1 MSAVATFEAVP
12 KVRFKALITI
22 STMLATIMQALDQ
35 TIANVA
41 LPSMQGSLQAA
52 QDTIT
57 WVLSSYIVAAAIMTP
72 MSGWLAARFGR
83 RRIFLIFV
91 AGFTV
96 FSMLCG
102 AATSLFQI
110 VLFRIGQGVFGAA
123 LVPLSQATLLDINPR
138 EKHGSAM
145 AIWGAGIMIGPI
157 MGPTLGGWLTETYN
171 WRWVFYVNLPVGIL
185 AFLGI
190 FFFMKETDTAG
201 RRPFDFFGF
210 ATMSLGIGALQM
222 MLDRGQELDWF
233 TSAEIRWEA
242 ALAAMG
248 FWMAIVHFFTGK
260 NTFVSPAM
268 FKDRNMVAG
277 MIFAGITGA
286 ILVST
291 SALMPPLLQNLLDYP
306 VITTGLVMAPRGI
319 GTLFAMLFVGRVVQ
333 RLDPRPLMAG
343 GFLITA
349 ASLWMMIQFSPLM
362 PTVPIVVAGWLQ
374 GFGLGCIFVP
384 MNVITFATLATPLR
398 NEGTA
403 LYNLTRNIGASIGV
417 SVCTTV
423 LARNVQLMHSRLGEK
438 LTPPAVAAWADRMP
452 GLGLDTP
459 AGVAMLDGMINRQA
473 TMIAFLNVFTLLFWI
488 TLSAL
493 PLMVIL
499 RRPPRLKPSGGPPPP
514 AAAAVD

>member
-1 MSAVATFEAVP
+1 MSAASSAP
-12 KVRFKALITI
+12 KVKFKGLVTI
-22 STMLATIMQALDQ
+22 SLMLATIMQALDQ

-72 MSGWLAARFGR
+72 MSGYLAGRFGR
-83 RRIFLIFV
+83 KRIFLIFV

-190 FFFMKETDTAG
+190 LFFMQETDTAG
-201 RRPFDFFGF
+201 SRPFDFFGF
-210 ATMSLGIGALQM
+210 ATLSLGIGSLQM

-233 TSAEIRWEA
+233 SSVEIRWEA

-248 FWMAIVHFFTGK
+248 FWMAIVHFSTGK

-277 MIFAGITGA
+277 MAFAGLTGA
-286 ILVST
+286 ILVAT
-291 SALMPPLLQNLLDYP
+291 SALMPPLLQNILDYP

-319 GTLFAMLFVGRVVQ
+319 GTLFAMLFVGRIVQ
-333 RLDPRPLMAG
+333 RFDPRPLMACG
-343 GFLITA
+343 LLITA
-349 ASLWMMIQFSPLM
+349 ASLWMMMQFSPLM
-362 PTVPIVVAGWLQ
+362 HSTPIIMVGLVQ

-384 MNVITFATLATPLR
+384 MNVATFATLNPAYR
-398 NEGTA
+398 NEGTS
-403 LYNLTRNIGASIGV
+403 LYNLTRNIGASVGI
-417 SVCTTV
+417 SICTAL
-423 LARNVQLMHSRLGEK
+423 LARDVQLMHSRLGEK
-438 LTPPAVAAWADRMP
+438 LTPPAVAAWADQMP
-452 GLGLDTP
+452 GMGLDTP
-459 AGVAMLDGMINRQA
+459 SGMALLDGLINRQA
-473 TMIAFLNVFTLLFWI
+473 TMIAFLNVFTLLFWM
-488 TLSAL
+488 AL
-493 PLMVIL
+493 VSIPFLLIL
-499 RRPPRLKPSGGPPPP
+499 RQPPRLKATSKEDAAHA